1 MSCRFLFSGDLTIG
15 KFLVVLDD
23 LRLDVV
29 KGEVDVLPVLPDFYL
44 LRFIANQVFFI
55 AVCQKVILL
64 PNLNFH
70 YFWCRKLKSRVKLID
85 TYLISSVMPFF
96 CQTAFLRRPL
106 HIENTEWT
114 LLCMESGLRAAFA
127 DLRFILSCSRLKS
140 NGQCMLSINQWLRT
154 NEPNA
159 GVPVSR
165 LLTYRRFSEVC
176 TPDVFLTVSDSY
188 AIIVILPPHFMNY
201 EQWKQKSTLTTL
213 GSTPYKITTFLNEQR
228 NPK

>member
-29 KGEVDVLPVLPDFYL
+29 KGEVNVLPVLPDFYL

-96 CQTAFLRRPL
+96 CQTAFLRRPF

-114 LLCMESGLRAAFA
+114 LLCMESRLRSGLYLIAFLSADFGSQCDAGASVEKLRKLLHPVGTSAGSSIPCSTRQRAASDGTPFFNMPN
-127 DLRFILSCSRLKS
+127 LRNLLRLCLPNS
-140 NGQCMLSINQWLRT
+140 IISVRHTHFEVRASIISMMLASSL
-154 NEPNA
+154 
-159 GVPVSR
+159 
-165 LLTYRRFSEVC
+165 
-176 TPDVFLTVSDSY
+176 
-188 AIIVILPPHFMNY
+188 
-201 EQWKQKSTLTTL
+201 
-213 GSTPYKITTFLNEQR
+213 
-228 NPK
+228 

>member
-1 MSCRFLFSGDLTIG
+1 MNITACISFVCPLCRKCTSTSCRFLFSGDLTIG

-96 CQTAFLRRPL
+96 WQTAFYGGLYTLRTPNGL
-106 HIENTEWT
+106 FSVWSQDCGPAFIS
-114 LLCMESGLRAAFA
+114 LLFSLQTSVANVMPGLRWKNFA
-127 DLRFILSCSRLKS
+127 NSCILSAQVPNHLYRALRGREPPRMGHHS
-140 NGQCMLSINQWLRT
+140 SIC
-154 NEPNA
+154 PIC
-159 GVPVSR
+159 GI
-165 LLTYRRFSEVC
+165 Y
-176 TPDVFLTVSDSY
+176 
-188 AIIVILPPHFMNY
+188 
-201 EQWKQKSTLTTL
+201 
-213 GSTPYKITTFLNEQR
+213 
-228 NPK
+228 

>member
-1 MSCRFLFSGDLTIG
+1 MI
-15 KFLVVLDD
+15 
-23 LRLDVV
+23 
-29 KGEVDVLPVLPDFYL
+29 
-44 LRFIANQVFFI
+44 
-55 AVCQKVILL
+55 
-64 PNLNFH
+64 H
-70 YFWCRKLKSRVKLID
+70 
-85 TYLISSVMPFF
+85 ISSVQSCLSFV
-96 CQTAFLRRPL
+96 RPL
-106 HIENTEWT
+106 FCGGLYILRIPNGLFSVWSQDCGR
-114 LLCMESGLRAAFA
+114 LLPTCV
-127 DLRFILSCSRLKS
+127 LSCLAALKS